1 MTSEPATK
9 LTLVGAGKIGQAI
22 VQLLSTAPEYDVTV
36 IDRDEDALTPLRDR
50 GVSVFE
56 IDISDPVALADYVD
70 GQDMVLSAAP
80 FYATSIIA
88 TAARNAGA
96 HYFDL
101 TEDVE
106 STRVVKR
113 LAIDATSALVPQCGL
128 APGFV
133 SIAAAELA
141 RSFDDIRSISMRVGA
156 LPQFPTNAFKYNLT
170 WSTDGLINEY
180 CNPCEAIV
188 DGKMLEVLP
197 LEEVEA
203 FSLDG

>member
-1 MTSEPATK
+1 MMAVYCQRMTSPSPTR

-22 VQLLSTAPEYDVTV
+22 VQLLSAAPEFDNTV
-36 IDRDEDALTPLRDR
+36 IDRDESALVPLRAR
-50 GVSVFE
+50 GVPAFE
-56 IDISDPVALADYVD
+56 VDIMDPISLAAQID
-70 GQDMVLSAAP
+70 GQDMVISAAP

-88 TAARNAGA
+88 TEARNAGA

-106 STRVVKR
+106 STRVVKA
-113 LAIDATSALVPQCGL
+113 LAVDAHSALVPQCGL

-133 SIAAAELA
+133 SIAAADLA

-170 WSTDGLINEY
+170 WSTDGLINE
-180 CNPCEAIV
+180 
-188 DGKMLEVLP
+188 
-197 LEEVEA
+197 
-203 FSLDG
+203 

>member
-1 MTSEPATK
+1 MNAPSATK

-22 VQLLSTAPEYDVTV
+22 VQLLSTAPEFEVTV
-36 IDRDEDALTPLRDR
+36 IDRDDTALTPLRSR
-50 GVSVFE
+50 SNGVRVFE
-56 IDISDPVALADYVD
+56 VDITDPVELADYVED
-70 GQDMVLSAAP
+70 QDMVLSAAP
-80 FYATSIIA
+80 FHTTSIIA
-88 TAARNAGA
+88 TAARDAGA

-106 STRVVKR
+106 STRVVKG
-113 LAIDATSALVPQCGL
+113 LAVDATSALVPQCGL

-203 FSLDG
+203 

>member
-1 MTSEPATK
+1 MSSPSASR

-22 VQLLSTAPEYDVTV
+22 VQLLSAAPEFDVTV
-36 IDRDEDALTPLRDR
+36 IDRDESALGTIRAK
-50 GVSVFE
+50 GVKAFAV
-56 IDISDPVALADYVD
+56 DITDPVALAAQVD
-70 GQDMVLSAAP
+70 GQDMVISAAP
-80 FYATSIIA
+80 FHATSTIA

-101 TEDVE
+101 TEDVD
-106 STRVVKR
+106 STRVVKS
-113 LAIDATSALVPQCGL
+113 LAVDSTSALVPQCGL

-180 CNPCEAIV
+180 GNPCDAIHE
-188 DGKMLEVLP
+188 GKRIRVLP
-197 LEEVEA
+197 LEGLE
-203 FSLDG
+203 